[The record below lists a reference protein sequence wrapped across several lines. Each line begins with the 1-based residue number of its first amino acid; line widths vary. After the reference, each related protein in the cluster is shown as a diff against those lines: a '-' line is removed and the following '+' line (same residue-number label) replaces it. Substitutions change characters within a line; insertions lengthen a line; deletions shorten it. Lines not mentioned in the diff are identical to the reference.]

1 MRVLKHCCAGLLAAV
16 LLVTGSP
23 AALANPADHA
33 DQSRSVVPGTGNRQE
48 VRFATYNASLNRL
61 APGELLRDLGT
72 PGNAQARAVAEVIQI
87 NRPDV
92 VLLNEFDYVPGNR
105 AADLFR
111 DNYLGVGQNGKA
123 PLDYPYV
130 YTAPS
135 NTGVPSGFDLNNDG
149 SAGGADDAL
158 GFGAFEGQYGMVV
171 FSKYPIETDSV
182 RTFRNFLW
190 KDMPGA
196 LLPDNPATD
205 AQGDWYSEDE
215 LAVLPLSSKSHW
227 DVPVS
232 IGGRTI
238 HVLASHP
245 TPPVFDG
252 PEDRNGRRNSD
263 EIRFWSDYVTGGDGA
278 SYISDDAG
286 APGGL
291 RRGERFVVM
300 GDQNSDPRDGDSLPD
315 SIGRLLGNR
324 LIQDPQPTS
333 EGATE
338 ASALQGGANAGHRG
352 DPAQD
357 TADFEDRA
365 GGNLRVDYVLPSRSL
380 KVTGSGVFWPRAGM
394 PGSELTGIFPFP
406 TSDHRLVHV
415 DVTLNGVRQR

>member
-1 MRVLKHCCAGLLAAV
+1 MRVLTHCCAGLLAAS
-16 LLVTGSP
+16 LLVTAAPTALAAPPGDSRS
-23 AALANPADHA
+23 AALD
-33 DQSRSVVPGTGNRQE
+33 SRSGNRQE

-61 APGELLRDLGT
+61 APGELVRDLGT
-72 PGNAQARAVAEVIQI
+72 PGNAQARAIAEVIQI
-87 NRPDV
+87 NQPDV

-105 AADLFR
+105 AADLFNE
-111 DNYLGVGQNGKA
+111 NYLRVSQNGKA

-149 SAGGADDAL
+149 SVGGPDDAL
-158 GFGAFEGQYGMVV
+158 GFGAFEGQYGMVIY
-171 FSKYPIETDSV
+171 SRYPIETESV

-196 LLPDNPATD
+196 LLPANPATGMRD
-205 AQGDWYSEDE
+205 DWYSEDE
-215 LAVLPLSSKSHW
+215 LAILPLSSKSHW

-232 IGGRTI
+232 IGGRTV

-263 EIRFWSDYVTGGDGA
+263 EIRFWSDYVTGGAGA
-278 SYISDDAG
+278 SYIYDDDG
-286 APGGL
+286 GSGGL

-300 GDQNSDPRDGDSLPD
+300 GDQNSDPLDGDSLPG
-315 SIGRLLGNR
+315 SIGRLLENR
-324 LIQDPQPTS
+324 LVQDPLPASQ
-333 EGATE
+333 GAVE
-338 ASALQGGANAGHRG
+338 ASALQGGANADHDG
-352 DPAQD
+352 DPAYD
-357 TADFEDRA
+357 TADFEDRI
-365 GGNLRVDYVLPSRSL
+365 GGNLRVDYVLPSRNL
-380 KVTGSGVFWPRAGM
+380 KVTGSGVFWPRAGT

-415 DVTLNGVRQR
+415 DVILNGVRQR